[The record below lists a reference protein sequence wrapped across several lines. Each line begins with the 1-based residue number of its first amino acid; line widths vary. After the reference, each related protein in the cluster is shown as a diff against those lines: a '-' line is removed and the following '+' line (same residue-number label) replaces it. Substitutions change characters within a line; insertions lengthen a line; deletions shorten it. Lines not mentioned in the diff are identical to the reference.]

1 MRVNRSQYSS
11 LTDAVTKLKIEI
23 DEAAGKARLR
33 YITSVPGQ
41 EAVYL
46 EKMSQAKAYLA
57 EIIEPT
63 DMTGYEYIEAEATA
77 TGMTRQAV
85 AERINSVAV
94 LWNTTI
100 SPQIESLRI
109 SSKDQLD
116 ALTGANTVQ
125 DAVTIARAAIATLNS
140 I

>member
-1 MRVNRSQYSS
+1 MQINNSRYTS
-11 LTDAVTKLKIEI
+11 LSDAVDSLKQNI
-23 DEAAGKARLR
+23 DEAAGSARLR

-46 EKMSQAKAYLA
+46 EKMVQAKAYLA
-57 EIIEPT
+57 EAVEPT
-63 DMTGYEYIEAEATA
+63 DMIGYEYIEAEATA

-85 AERINSVAV
+85 AERINAVAV

-116 ALTGANTVQ
+116 ALTEPNTVQ
-125 DAVTIARAAIATLNS
+125 DAVTIGRAAIATLNS

>member
-1 MRVNRSQYSS
+1 MQINNSRYSS
-11 LTDAVTKLKIEI
+11 LSDAIDSLKQGI

-46 EKMSQAKAYLA
+46 EKMNQAKAYVA

-85 AERINSVAV
+85 AERINAVSV
-94 LWNTTI
+94 LWNTVI
-100 SPQIESLRI
+100 SP
-109 SSKDQLD
+109 
-116 ALTGANTVQ
+116 
-125 DAVTIARAAIATLNS
+125 
-140 I
+140 